1 MALPKKSLTLAMIG
15 DSKVGKSELFRYLA
29 EQCQTEEENNTIL
42 QETIA
47 VSVKEFKK
55 SSDYPRCPDVVH
67 FFRSESEEGTITVR
81 RNHTRKYWPTVAPT
95 FKSFLICGCTV
106 TIYDLSGNPEF
117 CRLAYAYEGFR
128 EVDGFVLCYDM
139 TSKESFDHLTHWHQQ
154 FVVARE
160 DAIRFTSH
168 RSSVKRRNISSSV
181 DNKDKIEPNKNEW
194 DSTGQKST
202 SGHGNEGHG
211 GGEEKNEKG
220 KGTRSLNTS
229 LVPFVVVGTK
239 ADYEEGR
246 KVAHGTV
253 AEFCDIS
260 PGTRFFE
267 TSARVPGE
275 GAPILRV
282 FEDLV
287 HRCTNEGI
295 ARSTSDGEKVG
306 GAVNNTGSESTDGK
320 GNNNHAD
327 VLGSKMFKD
336 DSDGA
341 GRGGCAGDEC
351 VIS

>member
-1 MALPKKSLTLAMIG
+1 MASNKTLTLAIIG
-15 DSKVGKSELFRYLA
+15 DSKVGKSELFRYLS
-29 EQCQTEEENNTIL
+29 EQCKIEGKNIL
-42 QETIA
+42 QKTIA

-55 SSDYPRCPDVVH
+55 SPDYPRCPDVVH

-81 RNHTRKYWPTVAPT
+81 TNHTRKYWPTVAPT
-95 FKSFLICGCTV
+95 FESFLISGRTV
-106 TIYDLSGNPEF
+106 IIYDLSGNPEF

-128 EVDGFVLCYDM
+128 DVDGFVLCYDM
-139 TSKESFDHLTHWHQQ
+139 TSKESFVHLAHWHKQ

-160 DAIRFTSH
+160 DAIRSSSH
-168 RSSVKRRNISSSV
+168 RSSVKRRNISSSI
-181 DNKDKIEPNKNEW
+181 DNKVENNSHTTNNDDGAPNGESGTNGHANEE
-194 DSTGQKST
+194 
-202 SGHGNEGHG
+202 NN
-211 GGEEKNEKG
+211 EKNRKTTDG
-220 KGTRSLNTS
+220 LNTRRSLKT

-287 HRCTNEGI
+287 HRCTNEGTI
-295 ARSTSDGEKVG
+295 DGGGTDG
-306 GAVNNTGSESTDGK
+306 GAINDSDSDSDSTDG
-320 GNNNHAD
+320 NNN
-327 VLGSKMFKD
+327 VTGSKMFKEE
-336 DSDGA
+336 SDGSK
-341 GRGGCAGDEC
+341 RGGCAGDEC
-351 VIS
+351 VIN